1 MNLVPEESLY
11 FLQREDCQSSPVNHV
26 NGMRVK
32 VLVKSCTNKYLML
45 SVTYDVLLPPLPG
58 ADVVDWL
65 HQRVDGFQDRREAR
79 KYAAQMLK
87 AGYIRHTVNK
97 KDFSEQCYYVF
108 GDLCAS
114 KFCCIVMK
122 SEYIPYFITSWD
134 SVCPVLMLLS
144 FSSLFKIL
152 LRKIK
157 LRYAH

>member
-1 MNLVPEESLY
+1 M
-11 FLQREDCQSSPVNHV
+11 
-26 NGMRVK
+26 
-32 VLVKSCTNKYLML
+32 
-45 SVTYDVLLPPLPG
+45 LLPPLPG

-114 KFCCIVMK
+114 KCCYDMMEFEYNISSILEIVCTQ
-122 SEYIPYFITSWD
+122 Y
-134 SVCPVLMLLS
+134 
-144 FSSLFKIL
+144 
-152 LRKIK
+152 
-157 LRYAH
+157 

>member
-1 MNLVPEESLY
+1 MDVVKGLWCCWWLWCVPL
-11 FLQREDCQSSPVNHV
+11 RPV
-26 NGMRVK
+26 
-32 VLVKSCTNKYLML
+32 
-45 SVTYDVLLPPLPG
+45 G

-114 KFCCIVMK
+114 K
-122 SEYIPYFITSWD
+122 
-134 SVCPVLMLLS
+134 
-144 FSSLFKIL
+144 
-152 LRKIK
+152 
-157 LRYAH
+157 

>member
-1 MNLVPEESLY
+1 MLCLSLTHAV
-11 FLQREDCQSSPVNHV
+11 FLWPS
-26 NGMRVK
+26 
-32 VLVKSCTNKYLML
+32 
-45 SVTYDVLLPPLPG
+45 G

-114 KFCCIVMK
+114 KYLWRRAK
-122 SEYIPYFITSWD
+122 W
-134 SVCPVLMLLS
+134 
-144 FSSLFKIL
+144 
-152 LRKIK
+152 
-157 LRYAH
+157 

>member
-1 MNLVPEESLY
+1 M
-11 FLQREDCQSSPVNHV
+11 FLWSII
-26 NGMRVK
+26 
-32 VLVKSCTNKYLML
+32 
-45 SVTYDVLLPPLPG
+45 G

-114 KFCCIVMK
+114 ECYIYYSFCILDGIIIRG
-122 SEYIPYFITSWD
+122 SEE
-134 SVCPVLMLLS
+134 
-144 FSSLFKIL
+144 
-152 LRKIK
+152 
-157 LRYAH
+157 